1 MNTTTLDPYA
11 TLGIPRGASEQ
22 QVRQAYR
29 RLAKR
34 YHPDLHPTVDATERM
49 QRVNQA
55 WELLSS
61 PVRRASYEADFAARG
76 SAGIR
81 YSSAST
87 RWNGTSASRPPRAR
101 VYTSARSPYAAQGG
115 GSGCAAVA
123 LIAVICLLVVIAM
136 STGII
141 PFPLVGLALF
151 AVIRGSFGLFNG
163 GRR

>member
-1 MNTTTLDPYA
+1 VELMNTTTLDPYA

-81 YSSAST
+81 YSSV
-87 RWNGTSASRPPRAR
+87 SRPPRAR
-101 VYTSARSPYAAQGG
+101 VYSSARSGAYAAQGG
-115 GSGCAAVA
+115 GSGCAAVV
-123 LIAVICLLVVIAM
+123 LITVICLFVVIAL
-136 STGII
+136 STSII
-141 PFPLVGLALF
+141 PFPLVALALF

>member
-11 TLGIPRGASEQ
+11 TLGIPQGASEQ

-34 YHPDLHPTVDATERM
+34 YHPDLHPSAAMTERM
-49 QRVNQA
+49 QRVNEA

-61 PVRRASYEADFAARG
+61 PVRRASYDADFATRG

-81 YSSAST
+81 YSSASHRT
-87 RWNGTSASRPPRAR
+87 APTSSAR
-101 VYTSARSPYAAQGG
+101 VYSAARSRAYAAQGG
-115 GSGCAAVA
+115 GSGCAAAV
-123 LIAVICLLVVIAM
+123 LIAVICLFVVIAV

-151 AVIRGSFGLFNG
+151 AAIRGSFGLLNG
-163 GRR
+163 SRR